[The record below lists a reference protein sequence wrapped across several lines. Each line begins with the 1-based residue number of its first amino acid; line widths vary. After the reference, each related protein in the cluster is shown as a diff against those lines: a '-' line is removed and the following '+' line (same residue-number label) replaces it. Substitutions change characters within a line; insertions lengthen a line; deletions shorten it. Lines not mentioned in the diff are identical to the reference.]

1 MNENWARTKYE
12 CFWKRS
18 VYRFRQAQYGESF
31 CSNLP
36 FLKQLLSF
44 RYLAGV
50 LHGNFSFANAT
61 KDDYFWP
68 SNRATLILCVV
79 SPLGCKASMWFLFHR
94 SFAGIALQWSHYEGF
109 ILFQLQSYMFDKPM
123 FYDGPSRKHCHGV
136 LLGTRDCIRGIK
148 GELNLIG
155 LRFIPHWRPVNLNGV
170 NFSSFA
176 WQSVCLWESSVVC
189 HTCTEWCWW
198 QSEMTFKQQ
207 NELLQ

>member
-1 MNENWARTKYE
+1 MVDENWGRTKYE

-18 VYRFRQAQYGESF
+18 VFRFCRAQYEESF
-31 CSNLP
+31 HSNLP

-68 SNRATLILCVV
+68 LNRATLILCVV
-79 SPLGCKASMWFLFHR
+79 SPLGYKASMWFFFHR

-109 ILFQLQSYMFDKPM
+109 ILFQLQSYTFDKPM
-123 FYDGPSRKHCHGV
+123 FYDGPAQKHCHGV

-155 LRFIPHWRPVNLNGV
+155 LCFIPLRRPVNLNGV
-170 NFSSFA
+170 NFSSLV
-176 WQSVCLWESSVVC
+176 WPSVCLREPSVVC

-198 QSEMTFKQQ
+198 QSEMTS
-207 NELLQ
+207 